1 RERYLPGVE
10 GHIELEHR
18 HQQLFHFVCIHGASS
33 DSHKI
38 SSQTDAGTGHQLPF
52 QLCGGI
58 DHFQESTAEQ
68 NWQSMIHIYYDHFP

>member
-1 RERYLPGVE
+1 KTCSTNTILAS
-10 GHIELEHR
+10 
-18 HQQLFHFVCIHGASS
+18 FFNFVCMHGASS

-58 DHFQESTAEQ
+58 DHSQESTAGQ
-68 NWQSMIHIYYDHFP
+68 NLQLVIHIYSDHFP